1 MTPTDK
7 LDKLTVLLVDD
18 HAVVREGY
26 KRLLEQH
33 GDITVAGEADSAE
46 RALTQFGRLHPDVV
60 VMDIALPGVSGI
72 EALRR
77 MRQRRPDANI
87 LMFSMYEEAVYA
99 DRSMQAG
106 ASGYVTKAS
115 APSVLV
121 EAVHTV
127 AEGKKYFSPDI
138 AHELAVRHVSKQDPA
153 GELSHREFEIL
164 RLLVDGL
171 TVKDIADRLKL
182 NSKTVANH
190 QSIIRQKLGAETAVQ
205 LARMG
210 EKMLQDPRNTIRYS
224 N

>member
-1 MTPTDK
+1 
-7 LDKLTVLLVDD
+7 
-18 HAVVREGY
+18 
-26 KRLLEQH
+26 
-33 GDITVAGEADSAE
+33 
-46 RALTQFGRLHPDVV
+46 
-60 VMDIALPGVSGI
+60 
-72 EALRR
+72 
-77 MRQRRPDANI
+77 
-87 LMFSMYEEAVYA
+87 MFSMYEEAVYA

-121 EAVHTV
+121 EAVHAV
-127 AEGKKYFSPDI
+127 AEGRKYFSPDI
-138 AHELAVRHVSKQDPA
+138 AHELAVRHVSKQDTA

-210 EKMLQDPRNTIRYS
+210 EKMLQDPRSMVRLS
-224 N
+224 D

>member
-7 LDKLTVLLVDD
+7 RDKLTVLLVDD

-26 KRLLEQH
+26 KRLLEQR
-33 GDITVAGEADSAE
+33 GDIAVAGEADSAE
-46 RALTQFGRLHPDVV
+46 KALTQFGKLHPDVV

-77 MRQRRPDANI
+77 MRQRRPEANI

-121 EAVHTV
+121 EAVHAV
-127 AEGKKYFSPDI
+127 AEGRKYFSPDI
-138 AHELAVRHVSKQDPA
+138 AHELAVRHVSKQDTA

-210 EKMLQDPRNTIRYS
+210 EKMLQDPRSTVRLS
-224 N
+224 D